1 MMSKGMIVLDAGHGQ
16 FGNPYPDI
24 PDTYEGTQNFV
35 LAGLLKKSLENK
47 GFEVLL
53 TREKIEDNPSLEA
66 RGRLAGDHGALLFIS
81 LHSNAPG
88 SATTPEAYRSV
99 CGCEVYYSM
108 TDEDFNAPLALAL
121 CETVS
126 ACMDTQN
133 RGAKTRTYPD
143 QPGVDFYGVIRN
155 SVAYGCKRAF
165 IIEHGF
171 HTNPHDAAFLS
182 DEACMERLAEAEA
195 AVIDRWFS

>member
-1 MMSKGMIVLDAGHGQ
+1 MSRGIIVLDAGHGQ

-24 PDTYEGTQNFV
+24 EGAYEGTRNFV
-35 LAGLLKKSLENK
+35 LACFLKKTLESK

-53 TREKIEDNPSLEA
+53 TRENIEDNPSLED
-66 RGRLAGDHGALLFIS
+66 RGRLAGERGALLFIS

-88 SATTPEAYRSV
+88 GATTPEAYKSV

-108 TDEDFNAPLALAL
+108 SDEAFNAPLALAL
-121 CETVS
+121 CETIS
-126 ACMDTQN
+126 TCIDTPN

-143 QPGVDFYGVIRN
+143 QPGVDFYGVLRN
-155 SVAYGCKRAF
+155 SVTYGCKHAF

-171 HTNPHDAAFLS
+171 HTNPHDAAFLN
-182 DEACMERLAEAEA
+182 DDGCMARLAEAEA
-195 AVIDRWFS
+195 CVIDGWFE